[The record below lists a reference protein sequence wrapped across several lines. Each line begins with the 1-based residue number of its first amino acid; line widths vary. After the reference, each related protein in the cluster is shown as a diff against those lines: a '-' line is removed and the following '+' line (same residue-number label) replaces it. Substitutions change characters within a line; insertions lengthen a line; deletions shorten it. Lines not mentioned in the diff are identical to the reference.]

1 MVWIYSHRIWGRI
14 FESMV
19 KRGGRDRFVHPDVA
33 QLPNEGDVARGV
45 ECPVDASPI
54 VRLLGGPKEVQ
65 LRPR

>member
-14 FESMV
+14 FEGMV
-19 KRGGRDRFVHPDVA
+19 KRGGRDRFGPDVA
-33 QLPNEGDVARGV
+33 QLPDEGDVARGV

-54 VRLLGGPKEVQ
+54 VRLLGVRKEVQ